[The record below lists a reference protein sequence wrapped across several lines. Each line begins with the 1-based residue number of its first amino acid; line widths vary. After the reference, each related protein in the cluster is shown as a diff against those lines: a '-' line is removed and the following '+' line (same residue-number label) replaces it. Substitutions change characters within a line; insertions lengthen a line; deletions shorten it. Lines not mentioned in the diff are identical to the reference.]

1 MIATKMHAVVQLKEN
16 ININNSNKKM
26 DVSRVR
32 RCLFGKPD
40 KDSLKAEVSKLYA
53 KDCAEAKSRWNYDI
67 LNDVPEDGP
76 LNWVQTTDCPD
87 FYKKG
92 YTSKFRRVIPRVP
105 CNSVFNRD
113 YSDDSD
119 DECNYKRV
127 SSATSDEDNDVLS
140 SHTDLC
146 NKSDEDSKSHSSTIP
161 AKLVQT
167 HMDAYLRKRK
177 RAVPSSTTSSKT
189 RRLE

>member
-1 MIATKMHAVVQLKEN
+1 MIATKMHAVAQLKEN
-16 ININNSNKKM
+16 INITNNKTM

-76 LNWVQTTDCPD
+76 LDWVETTDCPE

-92 YTSKFRRVIPRVP
+92 YTSKFRRVLPRVP
-105 CNSVFNRD
+105 CNSLYNRD

-119 DECNYKRV
+119 DELRGV
-127 SSATSDEDNDVLS
+127 STLSDNVLS
-140 SHTDLC
+140 STSQDDLC
-146 NKSDEDSKSHSSTIP
+146 NKSDEDCKNTTMP
-161 AKLVQT
+161 KLVQT